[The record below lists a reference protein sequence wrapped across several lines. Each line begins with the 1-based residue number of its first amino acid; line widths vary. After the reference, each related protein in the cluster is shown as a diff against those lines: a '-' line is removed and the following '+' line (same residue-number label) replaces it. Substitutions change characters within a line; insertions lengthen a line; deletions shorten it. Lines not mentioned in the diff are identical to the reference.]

1 MLALTAPIVLT
12 PLITYL
18 KPENYDFAKFREI
31 ELVDDSAIRDGVAVK
46 HPGRNEKSHD
56 VFEAEPGLSNREM
69 ASAQEHEDSDLLRAR
84 NIALG
89 AAFFIAISM
98 TILWPIPMYGTG
110 YVFSKRFFT
119 GWIVVTFIWGFFGA
133 ITITCFP
140 LWQSRREI
148 TAFLGT
154 VVGGLSG
161 QKHEQ
166 VEVASPGVVVQDKF
180 RKP

>member
-18 KPENYDFAKFREI
+18 KPENYDFAKFCEI
-31 ELVDDSAIRDGVAVK
+31 ELVDDSALREGVA
-46 HPGRNEKSHD
+46 EKPPARSEKGHR
-56 VFEAEPGLSNREM
+56 VLEAEPELGSGVIT
-69 ASAQEHEDSDLLRAR
+69 SAQEQERADLLRAR

-89 AAFFIAISM
+89 AALFIAVSM

-110 YVFSKRFFT
+110 YIFSKGFFT
-119 GWIVVTFIWGFFGA
+119 GWIVFTFIWGFFGA

-140 LWQSRREI
+140 LWQSRGEI
-148 TAFLGT
+148 TAFLSA

-161 QKHEQ
+161 QKHEE

-180 RKP
+180 K

>member
-1 MLALTAPIVLT
+1 MLALTAPIILT

-46 HPGRNEKSHD
+46 PPSRNEKSHE
-56 VFEAEPGLSNREM
+56 VSEAEPGLSNGEV
-69 ASAQEHEDSDLLRAR
+69 ASAQEQERADLLRAR

-89 AAFFIAISM
+89 AALFIAISM

-110 YVFSKRFFT
+110 YIFSKGFFT
-119 GWIVVTFIWGFFGA
+119 GWIAFTFIWGFFGA
-133 ITITCFP
+133 ITITRFP

-148 TAFLGT
+148 TAFLGA

-166 VEVASPGVVVQDKF
+166 VEVASPGVMVQDKF
-180 RKP
+180 T